1 MSQPSW
7 LSKPLGEMSPTEWE
21 SICDGCAKCCLHKL
35 EDDDTGEIF
44 HTNVACQLLDE
55 NSCQCSDY
63 DNRFS
68 KVPDC
73 FKLTPQNLEQQ
84 SWLPSSCAYRVL
96 YEGKQLPLWHPL
108 ISGDS
113 KSIHAS
119 GMSVRGKVVTEQA
132 VRPED
137 MEEYIISWVN

>member
-1 MSQPSW
+1 MW
-7 LSKPLGEMSPTEWE
+7 LSKPLGEMSSTEWE

-35 EDDDTGEIF
+35 EDDDTGEVF

-73 FKLTPQNLEQQ
+73 FKLTPENLGQQ
-84 SWLPSSCAYRVL
+84 SWLPSSCAYRLL
-96 YEGKQLPLWHPL
+96 YEGKLLPLWHPL
-108 ISGDS
+108 VSGDT
-113 KSIHAS
+113 KSIHAA
-119 GMSVRGKVVTEQA
+119 GMSVRGKVVAEQA
-132 VRPED
+132 VQPGD